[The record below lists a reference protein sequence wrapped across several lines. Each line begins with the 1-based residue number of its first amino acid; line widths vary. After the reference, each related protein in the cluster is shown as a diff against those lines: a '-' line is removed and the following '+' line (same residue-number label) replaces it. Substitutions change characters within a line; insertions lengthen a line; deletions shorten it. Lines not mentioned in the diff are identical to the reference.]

1 MNMGIQA
8 LRSLAGGKMHLE
20 ITHKVSCFFKI
31 QGQLKSKKKNNKT
44 ESAAEK
50 GPK

>member
-31 QGQLKSKKKNNKT
+31 QGKLKSKRITKA